1 MRRKRKE
8 MKRLNKRQT
17 KEMKKKVAKIYF
29 TISKILFTITML
41 CALYA
46 FIVCATDFR
55 YSSIGGWVL
64 IMVLCGVV
72 GIASLTLSVSIQRFL
87 NRKGYLTKDKMIC
100 K

>member
-1 MRRKRKE
+1 
-8 MKRLNKRQT
+8 
-17 KEMKKKVAKIYF
+17 MKKKVAKMYF

-64 IMVLCGVV
+64 TLVLCGVV
-72 GIASLTLSVSIQRFL
+72 GVASLTLSVSIQRFL

>member
-1 MRRKRKE
+1 

-17 KEMKKKVAKIYF
+17 KEMKKKVAKMYF

-55 YSSIGGWVL
+55 YSNIGGWVL
-64 IMVLCGVV
+64 TIALCGVV
-72 GIASLTLSVSIQRFL
+72 GVASLTLSVSIQRFL